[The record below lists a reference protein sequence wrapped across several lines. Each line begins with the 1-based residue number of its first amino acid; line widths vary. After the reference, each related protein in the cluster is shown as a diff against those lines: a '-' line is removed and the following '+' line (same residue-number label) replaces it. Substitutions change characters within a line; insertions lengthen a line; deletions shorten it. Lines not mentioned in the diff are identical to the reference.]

1 MNSKE
6 IKYTQKIYNIDYS
19 KNPIDIS
26 LTRNEWNAV
35 GTWVNSVMSAGTER
49 LSKEWFED
57 LYWLVMQ
64 PISNEIN
71 FSGKTFPWDEDIKFQ
86 IPRQLLR
93 MFVFSVGGIAYNFDV
108 KTPTSMGAQMILSKI
123 NEQLKQVLPADDKW
137 WNSNF

>member
-108 KTPTSMGAQMILSKI
+108 KTPTSMGAQIILNKI

>member
-6 IKYTQKIYNIDYS
+6 IEYKQQIHNIDYS

-26 LTRNEWNAV
+26 LTRGEWN
-35 GTWVNSVMSAGTER
+35 SVKAWINFKMSDGTER
-49 LSKEWFED
+49 LSKEWFQD
-57 LYWLVMQ
+57 LYWLVMN

-71 FSGKTFPWDEDIKFQ
+71 FSDKTFQWDEDIKFQ

-108 KTPTSMGAQMILSKI
+108 KTPTSMNAQKILNKI

-137 WNSNF
+137 WDSNF

>member
-35 GTWVNSVMSAGTER
+35 GTWINSVMSAGTER

-64 PISNEIN
+64 PISNEVN
-71 FSGKTFPWDEDIKFQ
+71 FSDKTFPWDEDIKFQ

-108 KTPTSMGAQMILSKI
+108 KTPTSMGAQMILNKI

>member
-35 GTWVNSVMSAGTER
+35 GTWINSVMSAGTER

-108 KTPTSMGAQMILSKI
+108 KTPTSMGAQIILNKI